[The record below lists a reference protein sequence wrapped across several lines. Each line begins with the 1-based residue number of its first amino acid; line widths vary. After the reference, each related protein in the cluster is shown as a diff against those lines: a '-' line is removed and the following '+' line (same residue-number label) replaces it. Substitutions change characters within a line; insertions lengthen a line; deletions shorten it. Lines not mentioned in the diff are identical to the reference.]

1 MGKGRSAP
9 SAPTEQTVVQS
20 NLPKYVQPYFER
32 LLERAESESKR
43 EYEPYQGQRLAD
55 ESQELLDSRQRV
67 RDLAKLGFLV
77 LTKLWMQHQQV
88 LEELHNLLIIA
99 LKCLQMQVLWKD
111 TCLHI
116 CKMLLMCKK
125 KEPD

>member
-32 LLERAESESKR
+32 LIQRAESESKR
-43 EYEPYQGQRLAD
+43 DYEPYQGQRLAD

-67 RDLAKLGFLV
+67 RDLANAGLGV
-77 LTKLWMQHQQV
+77 DKAMDAASAGIGRAM
-88 LEELHNLLIIA
+88 NLLIIA
-99 LKCLQMQVLWKD
+99 LKCLRMQVLWKD
-111 TCLHI
+111 ICHHI
-116 CKMLLMCKK
+116 CKMLLMCRK